1 MALSRGNVPARV
13 TVLAAAL
20 VLGLLLAPTA
30 TTATASAAAA
40 TVAEPLCPPAQAGYA
55 RCAAEILVDAATGAP
70 IHPAGL
76 TAAPADQPSSPPPAT
91 GSPAWLGWAYDLQE
105 LSMLAPPVP
114 DTVAIVDPYGDSAA
128 ESDLATYRSQFDLP
142 ACTTA
147 NGCFE
152 KVDQAGGTNYPP
164 DPTPSSGNDDW
175 ITETSLDLD
184 MVSAICPYCHILLVQ
199 ANTAADSDLAAAEET
214 AEQTPAPFDPQ
225 QISNSWSWTGDFTH
239 DAAFDDSGLAV
250 VAATGDGGYN
260 TFGIPAELPSVTAAG
275 GTSLPAASDARG
287 FAETAWSGTASG
299 CSSAVFAKPTWQTDS
314 ACPFRT
320 LADLSADADVS
331 TGALAYDS
339 IVDHGFF
346 AAGGTSVASP
356 IIAAYFALVGGG
368 AGDGGAAWAY
378 AHANALNDITSGSD
392 GSCTPPASDLYLC
405 TAQAGY
411 DGPTGEGSV
420 SGDAVAGP
428 PQPAGA
434 FAQVNGTDATLGGG
448 VYANQF
454 DTQTLFQYGTSTAYG
469 QSTPPAYAGQAL
481 GVTPVGVTVTG
492 LSPSTAYHFRL
503 VATNGC
509 GTSYGYDATFT
520 AGSGAPTSTTTTTT
534 TTTTS
539 TATTTR
545 LPCPTAATWSFDL
558 DHDDRDE
565 HRNRD
570 EHERTA
576 GGVHRAEHHGHGE
589 RSAHDGDHDDDA
601 HRHNR
606 RDPAAE
612 GAHRAGGPAP
622 RRQGARAGQLQPP
635 LRRQPD
641 AARRRAAHRAGDDR
655 AAQPRV
661 LSRRDG
667 PAERARPAPGACAR
681 PARGRRRGDA
691 ERAPGASG
699 DRHPVGSSLNARRC

>member
-260 TFGIPAELPSVTAAG
+260 TFGIPAELPWVTAAG

-339 IVDHGFF
+339 IVDHGFY

-378 AHANALNDITSGSD
+378 AHANTLNDITSGSD

-434 FAQVNGTDATLGGG
+434 FAQVNGTDATLSGG

-545 LPCPTAATWSFDL
+545 LPCPTAATWSSSTSTTTTGTSTATVTSTSAPPAVSTAQSTTVTASAPL
-558 DHDDRDE
+558 TTMTTTTT
-565 HRNRD
+565 
-570 EHERTA
+570 RTA
-576 GGVHRAEHHGHGE
+576 TTAAIPPLKVRIGPAARHRGGRVRVRASCNRRCAGSLTLRVDGRLIGRATIAL
-589 RSAHDGDHDDDA
+589 RSRGFSAVVTVRLNALGRRLARAHD
-601 HRHNR
+601 
-606 RDPAAE
+606 PLAAVAAATLN
-612 GAHRAGGPAP
+612 GHLA
-622 RRQGARAGQLQPP
+622 RQAIVIR
-635 LRRQPD
+635 
-641 AARRRAAHRAGDDR
+641 
-655 AAQPRV
+655 
-661 LSRRDG
+661 
-667 PAERARPAPGACAR
+667 
-681 PARGRRRGDA
+681 
-691 ERAPGASG
+691 
-699 DRHPVGSSLNARRC
+699 